1 MNWLIDWVKRLI
13 AERNRRREWSAE
25 RQLHELRVIVMMDN
39 RWLAHDKTADAL
51 TGRYLKLLNEHW
63 YHQSVEDVRLLRE
76 RLGLD
81 PMRNV
86 EVCDT
91 YGVINED
98 GEVEYSAYWPE
109 ACHDHIKD
117 MQIEHGMGSKWKVRA
132 LKYLPVTTPRKEST

>member
-1 MNWLIDWVKRLI
+1 MRGLIDWVKRLI
-13 AERNRRREWSAE
+13 TERNRKREWSAE

-81 PMRNV
+81 PMHKGIPR
-86 EVCDT
+86 
-91 YGVINED
+91 
-98 GEVEYSAYWPE
+98 
-109 ACHDHIKD
+109 
-117 MQIEHGMGSKWKVRA
+117 HG
-132 LKYLPVTTPRKEST
+132 